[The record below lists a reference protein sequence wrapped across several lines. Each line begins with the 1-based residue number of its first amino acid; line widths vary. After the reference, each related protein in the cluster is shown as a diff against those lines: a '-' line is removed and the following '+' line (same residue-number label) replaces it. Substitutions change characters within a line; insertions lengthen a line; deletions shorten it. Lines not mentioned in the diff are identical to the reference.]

1 MVRPVSTRELGT
13 AALGILGDLLRH
25 QIGGRPCPASIESDV
40 PGCCPEFAPVC
51 KLLSVKL
58 ESPGI
63 FLKFLILFNG
73 IARRLRS
80 ISDTPLLELC
90 IFLVRDTGRLLSFIV
105 IPSSDSEVVESELKI
120 KENKVLKK
128 SRVVI

>member
-1 MVRPVSTRELGT
+1 MGENGRGPRGT
-13 AALGILGDLLRH
+13 GSSGSPWH
-25 QIGGRPCPASIESDV
+25 PYV

-73 IARRLRS
+73 MARRLRS

-120 KENKVLKK
+120 KENKGLKN
-128 SRVVI
+128 SAL